1 MQKKAGKK
9 IKYKSLFLEI
19 QHMWTMKCIVTPVM
33 IGATGIAT
41 KALNKNLEAIPGKHS
56 IYLQK
61 NTTILE
67 TSHIIWKVLQSEI
80 WQLSRGYYC

>member
-9 IKYKSLFLEI
+9 LKYKSLFIEI
-19 QHMWTMKCIVTPVM
+19 QHMWDMKCIITPLM

-41 KALNKNLEAIPGKHS
+41 KVLNKNLEAIPGKHP
-56 IYLQK
+56 IYPQQ
-61 NTTILE
+61 NTAIPE

-80 WQLSRGYYC
+80 